1 MNSFFIKGIL
11 YKFAQVKDTT
21 FFNTNKFYTISIL
34 KSSETIVAI
43 AKKTIVTESKAIT
56 KLLDFINADFVKSV
70 EKIYESKGRLIVTG
84 IGKSAIIAQKI
95 VATMNSTGTPSMF
108 LHASEAI
115 HGDLGMV
122 QPQDIIICISK
133 SGNSPEI
140 KVLVPII
147 QRFGNTLIAMTGNMT
162 SFLAKGATYVLNT
175 TVEEEACPLNLA
187 PTSST
192 TAQLV
197 MGDAVAVCLME
208 LRDFRS
214 EDFAKYHPGGAL
226 GKKLLLQVKDMLEN
240 SLKPMVTPET
250 SVKQAIFE
258 ISEKRLGVTAVVENG
273 KVIGIITDG
282 DIRRMLNEQD
292 SITGLTAKDIM
303 TKNPKYV
310 KATDMVVDALNML
323 EDNSITQ
330 LVVLDGEDYKGILHL
345 HDILKEGIV

>member
-1 MNSFFIKGIL
+1 M
-11 YKFAQVKDTT
+11 
-21 FFNTNKFYTISIL
+21 
-34 KSSETIVAI
+34 AI

-310 KATDMVVDALNML
+310 KATDMVVDALNIL

>member
-1 MNSFFIKGIL
+1 
-11 YKFAQVKDTT
+11 
-21 FFNTNKFYTISIL
+21 
-34 KSSETIVAI
+34 
-43 AKKTIVTESKAIT
+43 
-56 KLLDFINADFVKSV
+56 
-70 EKIYESKGRLIVTG
+70 
-84 IGKSAIIAQKI
+84 
-95 VATMNSTGTPSMF
+95 
-108 LHASEAI
+108 
-115 HGDLGMV
+115 MV

-240 SLKPMVTPET
+240 SLKPMVTHET

-310 KATDMVVDALNML
+310 KATDMVVDALNIL

>member
-1 MNSFFIKGIL
+1 MNS
-11 YKFAQVKDTT
+11 AQ
-21 FFNTNKFYTISIL
+21 SI
-34 KSSETIVAI
+34 TAI
-43 AKKTIVTESKAIT
+43 AIKTINTESKAIT
-56 KLLDFINADFVKSV
+56 KLLDYINDDFVKSV
-70 EKIYESKGRLIVTG
+70 QAIYETKGRLIVTG

-122 QPQDIIICISK
+122 QPQDILICISK

-147 QRFGNTLIAMTGNMT
+147 QRFGNTLIAMTGNRT
-162 SFLAKGATYVLNT
+162 SFLAKGAHFVLDT

-208 LRDFRS
+208 LRDFKS
-214 EDFAKYHPGGAL
+214 TDFAKYHPGGAL
-226 GKKLLLQVKDMLEN
+226 GKKLLLQVKDMLEH
-240 SLKPMVTPET
+240 SLKPMVGPDT

-258 ISEKRLGVTAVVENG
+258 ISEKRLGVTAVIDEG

-303 TKNPKYV
+303 TKNPKTV
-310 KATDMVVDALNML
+310 KSTDRVVAALNIL
-323 EDNSITQ
+323 EDFSITQ
-330 LVVLDGEDYKGILHL
+330 LVVLDGEEYKGILHL

>member
-1 MNSFFIKGIL
+1 M
-11 YKFAQVKDTT
+11 
-21 FFNTNKFYTISIL
+21 
-34 KSSETIVAI
+34 AI

-192 TAQLV
+192 TSQLV

-310 KATDMVVDALNML
+310 KATDMVVDALNIL

-330 LVVLDGEDYKGILHL
+330 MVVLDGEDYKGILHL